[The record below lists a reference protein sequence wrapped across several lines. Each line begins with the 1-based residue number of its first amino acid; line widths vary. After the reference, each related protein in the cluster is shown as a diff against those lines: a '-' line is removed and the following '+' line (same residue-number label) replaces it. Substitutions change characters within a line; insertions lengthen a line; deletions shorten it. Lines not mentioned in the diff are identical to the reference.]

1 MLNVFDIGI
10 ILLLVMF
17 IIVGFKNRAIRELFA
32 LVGII
37 VVFVLSYSLK
47 GILGNILCIVL
58 PFFKITGV
66 VEGLSVMN
74 ILLYQAIAFMIVFAI
89 LLTLYEILLKVSKFI
104 QKIVNLTII
113 LILPSKIL
121 GGIIAFVKGW
131 IVLFAVFL
139 CLMIPLKNTELFTS
153 STMVNKIIYNTP
165 VLSSHS
171 SNFINSVEEIYNL
184 EKQLSNKEISKN
196 EANLKTLD
204 LMLKHKIVDK
214 STVEQ
219 LVKLHKLD
227 DVSNI
232 ESVLN
237 KY

>member
-17 IIVGFKNRAIRELFA
+17 IIVGFKNGAIRELFA

-58 PFFKITGV
+58 PFFKITGI

-104 QKIVNLTII
+104 QKIGNLTII

-131 IVLFAVFL
+131 IVLFAAFL

-184 EKQLSNKEISKN
+184 GKQLSNKEISKN

>member
-17 IIVGFKNRAIRELFA
+17 IIVGFKNGAIRELFA

-165 VLSSHS
+165 LLSSHS

>member
-17 IIVGFKNRAIRELFA
+17 IIVGFKNGAIRELFA

-37 VVFVLSYSLK
+37 VVFVLSYALK

-74 ILLYQAIAFMIVFAI
+74 ILFYQAIAFMIVFAI

-139 CLMIPLKNTELFTS
+139 CLMIPLKNAEIFTS

-184 EKQLSNKEISKN
+184 EKQVSSKEISKN
-196 EANLKTLD
+196 DANLKTLD

-214 STVEQ
+214 TTVEQ

>member
-17 IIVGFKNRAIRELFA
+17 IIVGFKNGAIRELFA

-232 ESVLN
+232 DSVLN

>member
-17 IIVGFKNRAIRELFA
+17 IIVGFKNGAIRELFA

>member
-1 MLNVFDIGI
+1 
-10 ILLLVMF
+10 
-17 IIVGFKNRAIRELFA
+17 
-32 LVGII
+32 
-37 VVFVLSYSLK
+37 
-47 GILGNILCIVL
+47 
-58 PFFKITGV
+58 
-66 VEGLSVMN
+66 
-74 ILLYQAIAFMIVFAI
+74 
-89 LLTLYEILLKVSKFI
+89 
-104 QKIVNLTII
+104 
-113 LILPSKIL
+113 
-121 GGIIAFVKGW
+121 
-131 IVLFAVFL
+131 
-139 CLMIPLKNTELFTS
+139 MIPLKNTDLFTS

-184 EKQLSNKEISKN
+184 GKQLSNKEISKN

>member
-17 IIVGFKNRAIRELFA
+17 IIVGFKNGAIRELFA

-131 IVLFAVFL
+131 IVLFAVFI

>member
-17 IIVGFKNRAIRELFA
+17 IIVGFKNGAIRELFA

-139 CLMIPLKNTELFTS
+139 CLMIPLKNTDLFTS

-214 STVEQ
+214 STAEQ

>member
-17 IIVGFKNRAIRELFA
+17 IIVGFKNGAIRELFA
-32 LVGII
+32 LVGIV

-139 CLMIPLKNTELFTS
+139 CLMIPLKNTDLFTS

>member
-17 IIVGFKNRAIRELFA
+17 IIVGFKNGVIRELFA

-37 VVFVLSYSLK
+37 VVFVLSYALK

-139 CLMIPLKNTELFTS
+139 CLMIPLKNAEIFTS

-184 EKQLSNKEISKN
+184 EKQVSNKEISKN
-196 EANLKTLD
+196 DANLKTLD

-214 STVEQ
+214 KTVEQ

>member
-17 IIVGFKNRAIRELFA
+17 IIVGFKNGAIRELFA

-89 LLTLYEILLKVSKFI
+89 LS
-104 QKIVNLTII
+104 
-113 LILPSKIL
+113 
-121 GGIIAFVKGW
+121 
-131 IVLFAVFL
+131 
-139 CLMIPLKNTELFTS
+139 
-153 STMVNKIIYNTP
+153 
-165 VLSSHS
+165 
-171 SNFINSVEEIYNL
+171 
-184 EKQLSNKEISKN
+184 
-196 EANLKTLD
+196 
-204 LMLKHKIVDK
+204 
-214 STVEQ
+214 
-219 LVKLHKLD
+219 
-227 DVSNI
+227 
-232 ESVLN
+232 
-237 KY
+237 

>member
-17 IIVGFKNRAIRELFA
+17 IIVGFKNGAIRELFA

-47 GILGNILCIVL
+47 GILGNTLCIVL
-58 PFFKITGV
+58 PFFKITGI

-184 EKQLSNKEISKN
+184 GKQLSNKEISKN

>member
-17 IIVGFKNRAIRELFA
+17 IIVGFKNGAIRELFA
-32 LVGII
+32 LVGIV

-184 EKQLSNKEISKN
+184 EKKLSNKEISKN

>member
-17 IIVGFKNRAIRELFA
+17 IIVGFKNGAIRELFA

-37 VVFVLSYSLK
+37 VVFVLSYALK

-89 LLTLYEILLKVSKFI
+89 LLTLYEILLKVSKII

-139 CLMIPLKNTELFTS
+139 CLMIPLKNAEIFTS

-165 VLSSHS
+165 VLSTHS

-184 EKQLSNKEISKN
+184 EKQVSNKEISKN
-196 EANLKTLD
+196 DANLKTLD

-214 STVEQ
+214 KTVEQ

>member
-1 MLNVFDIGI
+1 MLNIFDIGI

-17 IIVGFKNRAIRELFA
+17 IIVGFKNGAIRELFA

-47 GILGNILCIVL
+47 GILGNILCVVL

-121 GGIIAFVKGW
+121 GSIIAFAKGW
-131 IVLFAVFL
+131 IVLFTVFL

>member
-17 IIVGFKNRAIRELFA
+17 IIVGFKNGAIRELFA

-139 CLMIPLKNTELFTS
+139 CLMIQLKNTELFTS

>member
-17 IIVGFKNRAIRELFA
+17 IIVGFKNGAIRELFA

-139 CLMIPLKNTELFTS
+139 CLMIPLKNTDLFTS

>member
-17 IIVGFKNRAIRELFA
+17 IIVGFKNGAIRELFA

-47 GILGNILCIVL
+47 GILGNILCIIL

>member
-17 IIVGFKNRAIRELFA
+17 IIVGFKNGAIRELFA
-32 LVGII
+32 LVGIV

-121 GGIIAFVKGW
+121 GSIIAFVKGW

>member
-17 IIVGFKNRAIRELFA
+17 IIVGFKNGAIRELFA

-121 GGIIAFVKGW
+121 GSIIAFVKGW

-139 CLMIPLKNTELFTS
+139 CLMIPLKNTDLFTS

>member
-17 IIVGFKNRAIRELFA
+17 IIVGFKNGAIRELFA

-89 LLTLYEILLKVSKFI
+89 LLTLYEILLKVSKSI

-184 EKQLSNKEISKN
+184 GKQLSNKEISKN

>member
-17 IIVGFKNRAIRELFA
+17 IIVGFKNGAIRELFA

-139 CLMIPLKNTELFTS
+139 CLMIPLKNTDLFTS

-184 EKQLSNKEISKN
+184 GKQLSNKEISKN

-214 STVEQ
+214 STVEK

>member
-10 ILLLVMF
+10 ILLLIMF
-17 IIVGFKNRAIRELFA
+17 IIVGFKNGAIKELFS

-37 VVFVLSYSLK
+37 VVFVLSYALK
-47 GILGNILCIVL
+47 GLLGNILCIVF
-58 PFFKITGV
+58 PFFNISGV
-66 VEGLSVMN
+66 ENLTVMN
-74 ILLYQAIAFMIVFAI
+74 ILLYQAVAFIIVFAI

-104 QKIVNLTII
+104 QKLVNLTII
-113 LILPSKIL
+113 LIIPSKII
-121 GGIIAFVKGW
+121 GGAIALIKGW

-139 CLMIPLKNTELFTS
+139 CLMIPLKNVELFTS
-153 STMVNKIIYNTP
+153 STMVNKLIYNTP

-171 SNFINSVEEIYNL
+171 SSFISTTEEIFDL
-184 EKQLSNKEISKN
+184 EKQLSNKEISTN

-214 STVEQ
+214 KTVEQ
-219 LVKLHKLD
+219 LVSLHKLD

>member
-17 IIVGFKNRAIRELFA
+17 IIVGFKNGAIRELFA

-139 CLMIPLKNTELFTS
+139 CLMIPLKNTDLFTS

-184 EKQLSNKEISKN
+184 EKELSNKEISKN

>member
-17 IIVGFKNRAIRELFA
+17 IIVGFKNGAIRELFA

-37 VVFVLSYSLK
+37 VVFVLSYALK

-121 GGIIAFVKGW
+121 GGILAFVKGW

-139 CLMIPLKNTELFTS
+139 CLMIPLKNAEIFTS

-184 EKQLSNKEISKN
+184 EKQVSSKEISKN
-196 EANLKTLD
+196 DANLKTLD

-214 STVEQ
+214 KTVEQ

>member
-17 IIVGFKNRAIRELFA
+17 IIVGFKNGAIRELFA

-37 VVFVLSYSLK
+37 VVFVLSYALK

-121 GGIIAFVKGW
+121 GGILAFVKGG

-139 CLMIPLKNTELFTS
+139 CLMIPLKNAEIFTS

-184 EKQLSNKEISKN
+184 EKQVSSKEISKN
-196 EANLKTLD
+196 DANLKTLD

-214 STVEQ
+214 KTVEQ

>member
-17 IIVGFKNRAIRELFA
+17 IIVGFKNGAIRELFA

-37 VVFVLSYSLK
+37 VVFVLSYALK

-139 CLMIPLKNTELFTS
+139 CLMIPLKNAEIFTS

-184 EKQLSNKEISKN
+184 EKQVSSKEISKN
-196 EANLKTLD
+196 DANLKTLD

-214 STVEQ
+214 KTVEQ

>member
-17 IIVGFKNRAIRELFA
+17 IIVGFKNGAIRELFA

-139 CLMIPLKNTELFTS
+139 CLMIPLKNTDLFTS

-184 EKQLSNKEISKN
+184 EKKLSNKEISKN